1 MMCTY
6 CKILTHKNTRSLT
19 LSNTKN
25 VNEWISCASI
35 KLPYYKV
42 RDSLNTYVESDE
54 NYTNKV
60 NLPVKKRDEKHDVG
74 G

>member
-25 VNEWISCASI
+25 VNGWISCASI

-60 NLPVKKRDEKHDVG
+60 NLPIKKRDEKHDVG